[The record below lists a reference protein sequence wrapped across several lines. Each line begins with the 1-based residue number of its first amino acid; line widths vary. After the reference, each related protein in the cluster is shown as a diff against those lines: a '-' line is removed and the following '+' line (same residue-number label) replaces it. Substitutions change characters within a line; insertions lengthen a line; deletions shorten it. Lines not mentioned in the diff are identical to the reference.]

1 MSLEGI
7 DFLLVIIPFILSL
20 LAQKLVNDNYR
31 KYSKMYT
38 GCSLTGK
45 EAALKFLRENNVND
59 VEVAKTSGYL
69 SDHYDPT
76 KKVIYL
82 SSGTYEGTSVAALG
96 VACHEA
102 GHAIQHNQNYG
113 FIRIRTLLVK
123 PVQFANSFS
132 WLLIVIGI
140 LLSWA
145 KLFWV
150 GIILFGVIALFQ
162 LVTLPVEI
170 NASSRAKVYLGNT
183 VFSEEEKRGL
193 NAVLNSAAF
202 TYVVALLTSLSEI
215 LRLVLIFTNS
225 NRD

>member
-7 DFLLVIIPFILSL
+7 DFLLVIIPFIISL
-20 LAQKLVNDNYR
+20 VAQKLVNDNYR
-31 KYSKMYT
+31 KYSKMYLNS
-38 GCSLTGK
+38 SLTGK
-45 EAALKFLRENNVND
+45 EVALQFLKENNVND
-59 VEVAKTSGYL
+59 VEIKQTNGYL
-69 SDHYDPT
+69 SDHYDPA

-82 SSGTYEGTSVAALG
+82 SSGVYEGNSVAALG

-113 FIRIRTLLVK
+113 FIKIRTLLVK
-123 PVQFANSFS
+123 PVEFANNFS
-132 WLLIVIGI
+132 WLLIVLGI

-145 KLFWV
+145 KMFWF

-170 NASSRAKVYLGNT
+170 NASSRAKAYLGTNIC
-183 VFSEEEKRGL
+183 SEEEKRGI
-193 NAVLNSAAF
+193 NAVLNAAAF
-202 TYVVALLTSLSEI
+202 TYVVALLTSLTEI

-225 NRD
+225 DRD